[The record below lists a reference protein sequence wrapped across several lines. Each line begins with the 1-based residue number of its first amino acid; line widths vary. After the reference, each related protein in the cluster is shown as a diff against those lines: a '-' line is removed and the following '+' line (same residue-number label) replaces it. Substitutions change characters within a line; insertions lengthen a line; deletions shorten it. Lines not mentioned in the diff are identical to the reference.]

1 MRKALAATTVAIVL
15 SLAACA
21 EEEGVPQPRSGN
33 DATEILSQERYAA
46 FSEATKAK
54 LAEADEARDAELLT
68 YRIAPGPLKEQRTA
82 HYKLRE
88 AVGDSYTLDP
98 IVIDPAAV
106 PVSSGSAFPRTFMTF
121 TGPRDGENLST
132 LTVWTQ
138 KTPRQNYQLWA
149 ETEIFPGVSV
159 PAIVSQMDDVPG
171 YPEVDPSEYAADP
184 NAVLE
189 AYVAYN
195 ESQEQGEIVFEADDP
210 LYTEIADQQE
220 TLSNSIGDLGTAET
234 TFATSDHEFHAV
246 STTDGGLILV
256 GDMRYTIKLTRTN
269 DDATLRISGDIGAMF
284 TGGDDDDN
292 IVEVDDPVHAVYST
306 TVAFYIPPAGGAEA
320 VKVIAST
327 APTLLSVAKVEPEE
341 ESEDDGDSNAD
352 EENADAEGSA
362 DDNADAEG
370 TDEEASAQD
379 EE

>member
-1 MRKALAATTVAIVL
+1 MRKAIAATTVAIVL

-46 FSEATKAK
+46 FSEATKTK
-54 LAEADEARDAELLT
+54 LAEADEARNPELLT

-82 HYKLRE
+82 HYKLRD

-106 PVSSGSAFPRTFMTF
+106 PVSNGSAFPRTFMTF

-171 YPEVDPSEYAADP
+171 YPDVDPSEFAADP
-184 NAVLE
+184 SAVLE

-195 ESQEQGEIVFEADDP
+195 ESQEQGDIVFEADDP

-220 TLSNSIGDLGTAET
+220 TLSNSIGDLGSAET
-234 TFATSDHEFHAV
+234 TFAASDHEFHAV

-269 DDATLRISGDIGAMF
+269 DDATLRISGEIGAMF
-284 TGGDDDDN
+284 DGEDDDDN

-341 ESEDDGDSNAD
+341 EAEGEGDSNAD

-362 DDNADAEG
+362 DDNADADSA
-370 TDEEASAQD
+370 DEEATAQD